1 MINDANV
8 SESVAPDDVSARE
21 SLGAKLRQVREA
33 QNISAKEAAERLKLD
48 LWIIEALEKD
58 DHAKLPEPAYVRG
71 YYLAYLRLL
80 ELGPDLINMYH
91 SEQEYELTPVRK
103 DSLIKE
109 QDNPLKQAA
118 WIFLIIILIASGI
131 LLFNELN
138 NGQFPAQGDAGVQSI
153 ESINDAATTNA
164 ENTADLSDSSD
175 TIDNNLLKEEPR
187 NLEELRAGTDLGV
200 TRMAG
205 TGDAVERNMSSDV
218 TGAGE
223 IVNAGTGGVQT
234 TAGSGPDL
242 LTLRI
247 KVPSWVEIRDGQ
259 NDRLNFNN
267 LPVGE
272 YRFSGTAPFD
282 VVIGN
287 PVGIEVLINGQ
298 HFELPKIKSGGV
310 GRFVVDHVSTP

>member
-21 SLGAKLRQVREA
+21 SLGAKLRQAREA
-33 QNISAKEAAERLKLD
+33 QKISAKEAAERLKLD
-48 LWIIEALEKD
+48 LWIIEALERD
-58 DHAKLPEPAYVRG
+58 DHAKLPEPTYVRG
-71 YYLAYLRLL
+71 YYLACLRLL
-80 ELGPDLINMYH
+80 ELSPDLINMYH

-131 LLFNELN
+131 LLFNELY
-138 NGQFPAQGDAGVQSI
+138 NGQFPAQGDVQVESI

-164 ENTADLSDSSD
+164 DNTADLSDSSSS
-175 TIDNNLLKEEPR
+175 IDDSLLKEPR
-187 NLEELRAGTDLGV
+187 NLEELRAGTDPGAAQ
-200 TRMAG
+200 M
-205 TGDAVERNMSSDV
+205 

-223 IVNAGTGGVQT
+223 SIIAETGRVQT

-242 LTLRI
+242 LKLRM

-259 NDRLNFNN
+259 NDRLNFKN
-267 LPVGE
+267 LPAGE
-272 YRFSGTAPFD
+272 HRFSGTAPFD

-287 PVGIEVLINGQ
+287 PAGIEVLINGQ

-310 GRFVVDHVSTP
+310 GRFAVDHASTP